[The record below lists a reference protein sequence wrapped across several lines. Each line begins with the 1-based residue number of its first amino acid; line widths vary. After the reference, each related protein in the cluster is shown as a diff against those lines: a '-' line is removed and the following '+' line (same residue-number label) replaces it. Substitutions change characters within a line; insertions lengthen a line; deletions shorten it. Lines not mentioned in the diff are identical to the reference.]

1 MGLRLHFSVNA
12 KRGILNMVYYRSCPK
27 CRGDMHTRRDF
38 YGDFRE
44 CLQCGLMQD
53 LEIKPDSDA
62 EVDKMN
68 VLQAGKK
75 HEAA

>member
-1 MGLRLHFSVNA
+1 
-12 KRGILNMVYYRSCPK
+12 MVYYRSCPK
-27 CRGDMHTRRDF
+27 CRGDMHIRRDF

-53 LEIKPDSDA
+53 LNTKADSDTESA
-62 EVDKMN
+62 KVT
-68 VLQAGKK
+68 ASHTGKK

>member
-1 MGLRLHFSVNA
+1 
-12 KRGILNMVYYRSCPK
+12 MVYYRSCPK
-27 CRGDMHTRRDF
+27 CRGDMHIRRDF

-53 LEIKPDSDA
+53 LNTKIDDSI
-62 EVDKMN
+62 ESKKVG
-68 VLQAGKK
+68 AGQMGGK

>member
-1 MGLRLHFSVNA
+1 
-12 KRGILNMVYYRSCPK
+12 
-27 CRGDMHTRRDF
+27 MHIRRDF

-53 LEIKPDSDA
+53 LNTKIDA
-62 EVDKMN
+62 STGSEKVG
-68 VLQAGKK
+68 VGQASEK

>member
-1 MGLRLHFSVNA
+1 
-12 KRGILNMVYYRSCPK
+12 MVYYRSCPK
-27 CRGDMHTRRDF
+27 CRGDMHIRRDF

-53 LEIKPDSDA
+53 LNTKIDDSTGS
-62 EVDKMN
+62 EKVG
-68 VLQAGKK
+68 VGQAGEK

>member
-1 MGLRLHFSVNA
+1 
-12 KRGILNMVYYRSCPK
+12 MVYYRSCPK
-27 CRGDMHTRRDF
+27 CRGDMHIRRDF

-53 LEIKPDSDA
+53 LNTKIDDSTESKKVGA
-62 EVDKMN
+62 G
-68 VLQAGKK
+68 QAGGK

>member
-1 MGLRLHFSVNA
+1 
-12 KRGILNMVYYRSCPK
+12 MVYYRSCPK
-27 CRGDMHTRRDF
+27 CRGDMHIRRDF

-53 LEIKPDSDA
+53 LNTKVDSDTESEKVTA
-62 EVDKMN
+62 SHS
-68 VLQAGKK
+68 GKK